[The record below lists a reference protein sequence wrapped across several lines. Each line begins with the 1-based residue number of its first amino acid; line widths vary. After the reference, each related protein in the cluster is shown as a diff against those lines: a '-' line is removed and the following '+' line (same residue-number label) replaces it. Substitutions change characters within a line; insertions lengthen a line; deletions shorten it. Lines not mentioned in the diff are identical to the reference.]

1 MKTTSVSGADM
12 QKHCAFCEESTKL
25 TGCVD
30 FDTSMN
36 IRYGATCEID
46 TESQKFEISD
56 ILIYIS
62 ITEKNVKISRKLKV
76 EMSCMT

>member
-1 MKTTSVSGADM
+1 MGRISA
-12 QKHCAFCEESTKL
+12 QCLHNCAFCEERTKL

-36 IRYGATCEID
+36 IRYGGIFEIN

-56 ILIYIS
+56 IFIYIS
-62 ITEKNVKISRKLKV
+62 ITEKNVKISK
-76 EMSCMT
+76 

>member
-1 MKTTSVSGADM
+1 
-12 QKHCAFCEESTKL
+12 
-25 TGCVD
+25 
-30 FDTSMN
+30 MN
-36 IRYGATCEID
+36 IRYGATCEIN

-62 ITEKNVKISRKLKV
+62 ITEKNVEISTKLKV